1 MQSPQFPKWIL
12 IWKLLFSNFSSAY
25 KWTDYI
31 HFGQTVLCLQQ
42 SCEARAYAWAT
53 KWVVL
58 CLLFLSWTKWVT
70 HHSIQQHNKWHELC
84 VRKLDPWWVPAYLKR
99 SKKSATYVMSV
110 CDQASSDFGGKKT
123 NPKGMTA
130 TYSLCYGQEID
141 PFLKYVIL
149 LFFLYHESYSLHDR
163 AR

>member
-58 CLLFLSWTKWVT
+58 CLLFLSWTKCVT
-70 HHSIQQHNKWHELC
+70 YHSIQQHNKWHELC
-84 VRKLDPWWVPAYLKR
+84 VRKLDPGWVPAYLKR
-99 SKKSATYVMSV
+99 SKKSATYVTSV
-110 CDQASSDFGGKKT
+110 WDQASSDFGGCSPGHCFIFCNRSLKARKQIPRVWQLHMPYAMAKK
-123 NPKGMTA
+123 
-130 TYSLCYGQEID
+130 
-141 PFLKYVIL
+141 
-149 LFFLYHESYSLHDR
+149 
-163 AR
+163 